1 MDKEGPKNEVRR
13 MDSGSWYWVSKAVI
27 QKYASR
33 VGFLPIAVYHFLAS
47 MTDEN
52 QSCYPS
58 QQYIAE
64 KLGCSRSSVS
74 RAINKLC
81 TNRLI
86 AVTLKG
92 KNNYAYRLLE
102 VRSCNAAHR
111 MSHGCN
117 QDVAPVDTNNT
128 TLTRINNN
136 TFVSVSSKKLLN
148 GRPPETKEE
157 LLASDMAEMLD
168 DQRNIRQYL
177 SYARKY
183 PESVLREFL
192 SQAQQTPSHRIRK
205 SRAAL
210 FAYLVKQYDQQTS

>member
-1 MDKEGPKNEVRR
+1 MDQREVNSKIRR

-27 QKYASR
+27 QKYASK

-58 QQYIAE
+58 QRYIAE
-64 KLGCSRSSVS
+64 RLGCSRSSVS
-74 RAINKLC
+74 RAIKKLKV
-81 TNRLI
+81 LKFI
-86 AVTLKG
+86 ALTREVNG
-92 KNNYAYRLLE
+92 NYSYRLLDIE
-102 VRSCNAAHR
+102 NCTDANK

-117 QDVAPVDTNNT
+117 QTVAPVDTNNT
-128 TLTRINNN
+128 TLTRNNNN
-136 TFVSVSSKKLLN
+136 TFVSVSSKKPLN
-148 GRPPETKEE
+148 GRQLISREE
-157 LLASDMAEMLD
+157 LLASDIAEKLD
-168 DQRNIRQYL
+168 DRQSIRQYL
-177 SYARKY
+177 SYAHKY

-192 SQAQQTPSHRIRK
+192 SQALQTPSHRIRK

>member
-1 MDKEGPKNEVRR
+1 MDKGELKNEVRR

-27 QKYASR
+27 QKHASK

-58 QQYIAE
+58 QRYIAE
-64 KLGCSRSSVS
+64 RLGCSRSSVS
-74 RAINKLC
+74 RAIKKLKV
-81 TNRLI
+81 LKFI
-86 AVTLKG
+86 ALTRGVNG
-92 KNNYAYRLLE
+92 NYTYRLLNTNN
-102 VRSCNAAHR
+102 CTDANK
-111 MSHGCN
+111 MSHRCN
-117 QDVAPVDTNNT
+117 QDVAPVDTNNNQ
-128 TLTRINNN
+128 LTRINNN
-136 TFVSVSSKKLLN
+136 TFVCVKTNKHVS
-148 GRPPETKEE
+148 GRRPETREE

-168 DQRNIRQYL
+168 ARQNIRQYL